1 MQKIKL
7 KGLITILNRIVL
19 IGRLTRDPELRY
31 TSNGTPVC
39 NFTLAVERNYTNR
52 DGDRDVDFINI
63 VTWRGLAENCA
74 RHLGKGRLVGIDGSL
89 QIRKSEKDNRTYI
102 NPEVNADNV
111 RFLDFA
117 NNKNQRNNSQAKE
130 NKQQSNK
137 QGPGQQSNSKN
148 NNQKGQQSSGQQV
161 NEQYNDNF
169 EGEDFEVPF

>member
-1 MQKIKL
+1 M
-7 KGLITILNRIVL
+7 LNRIVL

-39 NFTLAVERNYTNR
+39 NFTLAVERNYTNGN
-52 DGDRDVDFINI
+52 GDRDVDFINI

-74 RHLGKGRLVGIDGSL
+74 RHLGKGRLVGVDGSL
-89 QIRKSEKDNRTYI
+89 QIRKSEKNNRTYI

-117 NNKNQRNNSQAKE
+117 NNNSQRKNSQAKG
-130 NKQQSNK
+130 NKQQSNN

-148 NNQKGQQSSGQQV
+148 NTQKGQQV

-169 EGEDFEVPF
+169 EGDEFEVPF

>member
-1 MQKIKL
+1 M
-7 KGLITILNRIVL
+7 LNRIVL

-74 RHLGKGRLVGIDGSL
+74 RHLGKGRLVGVDGSL
-89 QIRKSEKDNRTYI
+89 QIRKSENNNRTYI

-111 RFLDFA
+111 RFLDFGKNNSRSNNQEQSQNYNNQQKK
-117 NNKNQRNNSQAKE
+117 NNKSAQQ
-130 NKQQSNK
+130 NKK
-137 QGPGQQSNSKN
+137 Q
-148 NNQKGQQSSGQQV
+148 
-161 NEQYNDNF
+161 EQDDFDAQFDDNF
-169 EGEDFEVPF
+169 DADDFDVPF

>member
-1 MQKIKL
+1 L
-7 KGLITILNRIVL
+7 LNRIVL

-74 RHLGKGRLVGIDGSL
+74 RHLGKGRLVGVDGSL
-89 QIRKSEKDNRTYI
+89 QIRKSENNNRTYI

-117 NNKNQRNNSQAKE
+117 NSNSRSNNQEKAENSQKNSDQQQKSSAQQ
-130 NKQQSNK
+130 NKK
-137 QGPGQQSNSKN
+137 Q
-148 NNQKGQQSSGQQV
+148 
-161 NEQYNDNF
+161 EQDDFDAQFDDNF
-169 EGEDFEVPF
+169 DADDFDVPF

>member
-1 MQKIKL
+1 M
-7 KGLITILNRIVL
+7 LNRIVL

-74 RHLGKGRLVGIDGSL
+74 RHLGKGRLVGVDGSL
-89 QIRKSEKDNRTYI
+89 QIRKSENNNRTYI

-111 RFLDFA
+111 RFLDFGK
-117 NNKNQRNNSQAKE
+117 NNSRSNNQGQTQNNSNQQRNNRSAQQ
-130 NKQQSNK
+130 NKK
-137 QGPGQQSNSKN
+137 Q
-148 NNQKGQQSSGQQV
+148 
-161 NEQYNDNF
+161 EQDDFDAQFDDNF
-169 EGEDFEVPF
+169 DADDFDVPF